1 MIKILVFTILG
12 LLYCNLGFA
21 EIIFKNCNLSPNT
34 GMTDFYVSLEK
45 NEIEIRDEAGDI
57 RIFAIDDNQSSVLTA
72 TRLIA
77 WPSMSDWNE
86 ATKHQ
91 QNLFVNDINRTIDE
105 RYSLNYNTGYVKQVF
120 TTHPG
125 ADKETVE
132 NFKQGKPYLEVK
144 CRVVNSYQ
152 KEKTKEKVV
161 STQTNNN
168 TSSSNQSNLISTSN
182 FTKKQKKLYSE
193 YMSKNEIKLCINFLN
208 NYGWF
213 DDQTVRYTAIHN
225 RSINCDKYEKL
236 AIDEEKRR
244 NKIANAGKKLLDG
257 TVDSV
262 YGTTENN
269 SSNKRTHCTTT
280 NIGGTIQVFCREY

>member
-1 MIKILVFTILG
+1 MKKILGIAILG

-91 QNLFVNDINRTIDE
+91 QNLFVNEINRTIDE
-105 RYSLNYNTGYVKQVF
+105 RYLLNYNTGYVKQVF

-125 ADKETVE
+125 ADRETVE
-132 NFKQGKPYLEVK
+132 NLKQGKPYLEVK
-144 CRVVNSYQ
+144 CKVVNSYQ

-168 TSSSNQSNLISTSN
+168 TSSSNQSNLISISN
-182 FTKKQKKLYSE
+182 YSKKQKKLYNK
-193 YMSKNEIKLCINFLN
+193 YMKTPEIELCIRYLN

-225 RSINCDKYEKL
+225 RGLNCDNYQKL
-236 AIDEEKRR
+236 ARDEDNRR
-244 NKIANAGKKLLDG
+244 NEIADAGKKLFDS
-257 TVDSV
+257 TVDNA
-262 YGTTENN
+262 YGTTGNN
-269 SSNKRTHCTTT
+269 GGNKRTHCTTT
-280 NIGGTIQVFCREY
+280 NVGGMIQVFCREY